1 MRLRVVELGRVTRDS
16 LATWSFAEGG
26 SGSTGS
32 PDPWSLFETL
42 WSCCQGPAGEVSVV
56 GRMAARLLLE
66 WRQGMAEVR
75 KESEEGRQRVHLK
88 TKQVVSGDRIL

>member
-1 MRLRVVELGRVTRDS
+1 MVELGHVTRDS

-26 SGSTGS
+26 SGSTGP
-32 PDPWSLFETL
+32 PDPWPLFETL
-42 WSCCQGPAGEVSVV
+42 LLCCQSPAGEVSAV

-75 KESEEGRQRVHLK
+75 KELEEGRRRVHLE
-88 TKQVVSGDRIL
+88 TKRSLSGDRIL